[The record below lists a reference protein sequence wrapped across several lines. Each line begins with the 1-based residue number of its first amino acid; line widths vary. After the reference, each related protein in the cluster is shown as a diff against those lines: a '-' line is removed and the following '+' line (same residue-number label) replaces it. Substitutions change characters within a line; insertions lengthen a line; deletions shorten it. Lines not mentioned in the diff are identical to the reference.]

1 MVATWTPEMA
11 ARRLAL
17 VRQSLG
23 GALPAEERAELGEL
37 NQAMNEN
44 AWVRLGAL
52 PGWATKPI
60 TAPVRGGAPGIAG
73 LPACR
78 ECGSFE
84 ACEHDAGRETTEDT
98 GRTW

>member
-1 MVATWTPEMA
+1 MVTTWTPEMA

-17 VRQSLG
+17 VRRSLG

-37 NQAMNEN
+37 TQAMNEQ
-44 AWVRLGAL
+44 AWARLDAMPDSPSSL
-52 PGWATKPI
+52 LA
-60 TAPVRGGAPGIAG
+60 ASARGGAPGIAG

-84 ACEHDAGRETTEDT
+84 ACEHDAGRETENA
-98 GRTW
+98 W

>member
-17 VRQSLG
+17 VRRSLQ
-23 GALPAEERAELGEL
+23 ASLSAEQRAELEGLTETL
-37 NQAMNEN
+37 REQTRPMFVDMCARID
-44 AWVRLGAL
+44 AAL
-52 PGWATKPI
+52 A
-60 TAPVRGGAPGIAG
+60 APARGGAPGIAG

-84 ACEHDAGRETTEDT
+84 ACEHDAGRETENA
-98 GRTW
+98 W

>member
-37 NQAMNEN
+37 NQAMNE
-44 AWVRLGAL
+44 R
-52 PGWATKPI
+52 
-60 TAPVRGGAPGIAG
+60 R
-73 LPACR
+73 
-78 ECGSFE
+78 S
-84 ACEHDAGRETTEDT
+84 GRSAK
-98 GRTW
+98 RRSSRAA